1 MDAATRACAARSH
14 LKPDCVTYDH
24 GHGRED
30 TRKFIAITI
39 GHSDPIL
46 SEFPDARQIFRVER
60 TRFHHRTGQ
69 TDHELAYAITNASR
83 RQMPPARAA
92 QVIRNHW
99 QVENALH
106 RQKDVRMRE
115 DNDRTRTRHAPH
127 NLATLRNLALTVVN
141 AVTAKAA
148 PARRWEIVLAQPW
161 RVRKL
166 LGI

>member
-1 MDAATRACAARSH
+1 MA
-14 LKPDCVTYDH
+14 VT
-24 GHGRED
+24 
-30 TRKFIAITI
+30 IAS
-39 GHSDPIL
+39 SDPIL
-46 SEFPDARQIFRVER
+46 TEFPAARQVFRVER

-69 TDHELAYAITNASR
+69 TDHEVAYAITNASS
-83 RQMPPARAA
+83 RQMSPTRAA

-115 DNDRTRTRHAPH
+115 DHDRTRTRHAPH

-141 AVTAKAA
+141 AVTAKAT
-148 PARRWEIVLAQPW
+148 PTRRWEVILEQPW
-161 RVRKL
+161 RAHKL